1 MTLTLEK
8 KGPAA
13 IAVAP
18 SHGSQSP
25 KGHPNMK
32 TVTTPESRHAR
43 DAAVASAMRDLESDI
58 CDALNMALILHE
70 LFSENI
76 VEYRNGKRVA
86 MPEPGGTLTVVLG
99 YQQIE
104 LLSFASNDV
113 IDRCSRLKKRWT
125 AAVDAGGAA

>member
-1 MTLTLEK
+1 
-8 KGPAA
+8 
-13 IAVAP
+13 
-18 SHGSQSP
+18 
-25 KGHPNMK
+25 MK
-32 TVTTPESRHAR
+32 TITTPEARHAR

-86 MPEPGGTLTVVLG
+86 MPEPGHTLTVVLG
-99 YQQIE
+99 YQQLE

-113 IDRCSRLKKRWT
+113 IDRCSRLKKRWN
-125 AAVDAGGAA
+125 AAADAGGAS